1 MLNSATSSIAKRRIQ
16 DFTRAWLRSFVS
28 AQFDGISTDEKSTKQ
43 TSWKPSNGFVR
54 RLLLS
59 HGRDLVRGVKLYSEK
74 LDDAAKRRLLE
85 GGARSLRA
93 AGESTDKIDVRFL
106 RPSESSDGDEA
117 DRRDIWEGLSIL
129 V

>member
-1 MLNSATSSIAKRRIQ
+1 MLNSATPPIAKLRIQ
-16 DFTRAWLRSFVS
+16 DFTQTWLRSFVG
-28 AQFDGISTDEKSTKQ
+28 AQFDGISNDEKSAKGA
-43 TSWKPSNGFVR
+43 SWKPSNGFVR

-74 LDDAAKRRLLE
+74 LDDASKRRLLE
-85 GGARSLRA
+85 GGERSLRA
-93 AGESTDKIDVRFL
+93 AGESSDKIDVRFL
-106 RPSESSDGDEA
+106 RPTESTDADEA

>member
-1 MLNSATSSIAKRRIQ
+1 MLNSATSPIAKRLIH
-16 DFTRAWLRSFVS
+16 DFTQAWLRSFVS

-74 LDDAAKRRLLE
+74 LDAASKRRLLE

-93 AGESTDKIDVRFL
+93 AGESTHKIDVRFL
-106 RPSESSDGDEA
+106 APTEGTGGDEA